1 MFLFISVVHSC
12 SPKAQNYVETCNWFF
27 LLPGA
32 EKRIVSQQHKVLGI
46 ENNCFVGQ
54 QPSKL
59 QVADQELKVDAN
71 GVGMQSR
78 HALVPRAAATL

>member
-1 MFLFISVVHSC
+1 MVFPLARCREKNCQSAAKSV
-12 SPKAQNYVETCNWFF
+12 
-27 LLPGA
+27 G
-32 EKRIVSQQHKVLGI
+32 
-46 ENNCFVGQ
+46 NCFVGQ

>member
-1 MFLFISVVHSC
+1 ML
-12 SPKAQNYVETCNWFF
+12 
-27 LLPGA
+27 
-32 EKRIVSQQHKVLGI
+32 RIVSQQHKVLGI